1 MATRD
6 AGTVDG
12 AVSDYQR
19 VGGGPAVTAV
29 VDRFY
34 ELLQEDPRLASYLD
48 GQDGSE
54 LKQRHVRLVS
64 QVLGGADADPDPDP
78 GGGPDPA
85 PVLTI
90 DRDDYVPLVSY
101 LMLALQESG
110 VDPEIIVRT
119 GATLAA
125 TERDIVALIDH

>member
-6 AGTVDG
+6 AGTVDDAG
-12 AVSDYQR
+12 SDYQK

-34 ELLQEDPRLASYLD
+34 ELLQQDPRLASYLD

-64 QVLGGADADPDPDP
+64 QVLGGGTDADP
-78 GGGPDPA
+78 GGGADA
-85 PVLTI
+85 SPVLTI